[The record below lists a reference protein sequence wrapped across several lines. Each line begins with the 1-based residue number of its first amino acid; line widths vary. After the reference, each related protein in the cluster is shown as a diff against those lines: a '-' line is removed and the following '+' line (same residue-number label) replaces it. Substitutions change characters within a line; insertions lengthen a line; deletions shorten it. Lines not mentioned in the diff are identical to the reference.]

1 MNEIIFNFLI
11 HLNEFVSTYYIYSF
25 CLFLIISTL
34 YFTFSLPGGI
44 IILLSSGFFFG
55 FIGGFFL
62 NIISICLGSLIFII
76 FSKTL
81 LRGLFEKYYDK
92 FSDKLSE
99 YIKSSSYE
107 YLILLRLIIGPPLL
121 FQNICISL
129 LNISKTKI
137 FITSFIG
144 FTPTMLLFS
153 YLGSYGSNI
162 IELKSFTITDIF
174 TTEILIIFSLIILF
188 IFFRIFFKKK

>member
-11 HLNEFVSTYYIYSF
+11 NLNEFVSTYYIFSF
-25 CLFLIISTL
+25 SLFFIISTL

-81 LRGLFEKYYDK
+81 LRGFFEKYYVK
-92 FSDKLSE
+92 FSDKLST
-99 YIKSSSYE
+99 YIKRSSYE
-107 YLILLRLIIGPPLL
+107 YLILIRLIIGPPLL

-137 FITSFIG
+137 LITSFIG
-144 FTPTMLLFS
+144 FTPLMLLFS
-153 YLGSYGSNI
+153 YLGSHVSNI
-162 IELKSFTITDIF
+162 IELKAFTIADIF
-174 TTEILIIFSLIILF
+174 TSEIIIIFVLIISIL
-188 IFFRIFFKKK
+188 FFRIFIKK

>member
-11 HLNEFVSTYYIYSF
+11 NLNEFVSTYYIYSF
-25 CLFLIISTL
+25 CLFFIISTL

-55 FIGGFFL
+55 FIVGFFL

-81 LRGLFEKYYDK
+81 IKGLFEKYYIK
-92 FSDKLSE
+92 FSDKLST

-107 YLILLRLIIGPPLL
+107 YLVLIRLIIGPPLL

-137 FITSFIG
+137 LITSFIG
-144 FTPTMLLFS
+144 FAPLMLLFS
-153 YLGSYGSNI
+153 YLGSHVSNI
-162 IELKSFTITDIF
+162 IELKAFTIADIF
-174 TTEILIIFSLIILF
+174 TSEIIIIFVLIISIL
-188 IFFRIFFKKK
+188 FFRIFIKK

>member
-11 HLNEFVSTYYIYSF
+11 NLNEFVSTYYIFSF
-25 CLFLIISTL
+25 CLFFIISTL

-44 IILLSSGFFFG
+44 IIILSSGFFFG

-81 LRGLFEKYYDK
+81 IKGLFEKYYVK
-92 FSDKLSE
+92 FSDKLST

-107 YLILLRLIIGPPLL
+107 YLILIRLIIGPPLL

-137 FITSFIG
+137 LITSFIG
-144 FTPTMLLFS
+144 FTPLMLLFS
-153 YLGSYGSNI
+153 YLGSHVSNI
-162 IELKSFTITDIF
+162 IELKAFTIADIF
-174 TTEILIIFSLIILF
+174 TSEIIIIFVLIISIL
-188 IFFRIFFKKK
+188 FFRIFIKK

>member
-11 HLNEFVSTYYIYSF
+11 NLNEFVSTYYIYSF
-25 CLFLIISTL
+25 CLFFIISTL

-44 IILLSSGFFFG
+44 VILLSSGFFFG
-55 FIGGFFL
+55 FVGGFLL

-81 LRGLFEKYYDK
+81 LRGLFEKYYVK
-92 FSDKLSE
+92 FSDKLST

-107 YLILLRLIIGPPLL
+107 YLILIRLIIGPPLL

-137 FITSFIG
+137 LITSFIG
-144 FTPTMLLFS
+144 FTPLMLLFS
-153 YLGSYGSNI
+153 YLGSHVSNI
-162 IELKSFTITDIF
+162 IELKAFTIADIF
-174 TTEILIIFSLIILF
+174 TSEIIIIFVLIISIL
-188 IFFRIFFKKK
+188 FFRIFIKK

>member
-11 HLNEFVSTYYIYSF
+11 NLNEFVSTYYIFSF
-25 CLFLIISTL
+25 CLFFIISTL

-55 FIGGFFL
+55 FIGGFLL

-81 LRGLFEKYYDK
+81 IKVLFKKYYVK
-92 FSDKLSE
+92 FSDKLST

-107 YLILLRLIIGPPLL
+107 YLILIRLIIGPPLL

-137 FITSFIG
+137 LITSFIG
-144 FTPTMLLFS
+144 FTPLMLLFS
-153 YLGSYGSNI
+153 YLGSHVSNI
-162 IELKSFTITDIF
+162 IELKAFTIADIF
-174 TTEILIIFSLIILF
+174 TSEIIIIFVLIISIL
-188 IFFRIFFKKK
+188 FFRIFIKK

>member
-11 HLNEFVSTYYIYSF
+11 NLNEFVSTYYIFSF
-25 CLFLIISTL
+25 CIFFIISTI

-62 NIISICLGSLIFII
+62 NIISICFGSLIFII

-81 LRGLFEKYYDK
+81 IKGLFEKYYVL
-92 FSDKLSE
+92 FSDKLST

-107 YLILLRLIIGPPLL
+107 YLILIRLIIGPPLL

-137 FITSFIG
+137 LITSFIG
-144 FTPTMLLFS
+144 FTPSMLLFS
-153 YLGSYGSNI
+153 YLGSHVSNI
-162 IELKSFTITDIF
+162 IELKAFTIADIF
-174 TTEILIIFSLIILF
+174 TSEIIIIFVLIISIL
-188 IFFRIFFKKK
+188 FFRIFIKK

>member
-11 HLNEFVSTYYIYSF
+11 NLNEFVSTYYIFSF
-25 CLFLIISTL
+25 CVFFIISTL

-55 FIGGFFL
+55 FIGGFFS

-81 LRGLFEKYYDK
+81 IKGLFEKYYVK
-92 FSDKLSE
+92 FSDKLYT

-107 YLILLRLIIGPPLL
+107 YLILIRLIIGPPLL

-137 FITSFIG
+137 LITSFIG
-144 FTPTMLLFS
+144 FTPLMLLFS
-153 YLGSYGSNI
+153 YLGSHVSNI
-162 IELKSFTITDIF
+162 IELKAFTIADIF
-174 TTEILIIFSLIILF
+174 TSEIIIIFVLIISI
-188 IFFRIFFKKK
+188 IFFRIFIKK

>member
-11 HLNEFVSTYYIYSF
+11 NLNEFVSTYYIFSF
-25 CLFLIISTL
+25 CVFFIISTL
-34 YFTFSLPGGI
+34 YFTFSLPGGV

-81 LRGLFEKYYDK
+81 LRGFFEKYYVK
-92 FSDKLSE
+92 FSDKLST

-107 YLILLRLIIGPPLL
+107 YLVLIRLIIGPPLL

-137 FITSFIG
+137 LITSFIG
-144 FTPTMLLFS
+144 FTPLMLLFS
-153 YLGSYGSNI
+153 YLGSHVSNI
-162 IELKSFTITDIF
+162 IELKAFTIADIF
-174 TTEILIIFSLIILF
+174 TSEIIIIFVLIISIL
-188 IFFRIFFKKK
+188 FFRIFIKK

>member
-11 HLNEFVSTYYIYSF
+11 NLNEFVSTYYIFSF
-25 CLFLIISTL
+25 CIFFIISTL

-81 LRGLFEKYYDK
+81 LRGFFEKYYVK
-92 FSDKLSE
+92 FSDKLYT

-107 YLILLRLIIGPPLL
+107 YLILIRLIIGPPLL

-137 FITSFIG
+137 LITSFIG
-144 FTPTMLLFS
+144 FTPLMLLFS
-153 YLGSYGSNI
+153 YLGSHVSNI
-162 IELKSFTITDIF
+162 IELKAFTIADIF
-174 TTEILIIFSLIILF
+174 TSEIIIIFVLIISIL
-188 IFFRIFFKKK
+188 FFRIFIKK

>member
-11 HLNEFVSTYYIYSF
+11 NLNEFVSTYYIYSF
-25 CLFLIISTL
+25 CLFFIISTL

-55 FIGGFFL
+55 FVGGFLL

-81 LRGLFEKYYDK
+81 IKGLFEKYYVK
-92 FSDKLSE
+92 FSDKLST

-107 YLILLRLIIGPPLL
+107 YLILIRLIIGPPLL

-137 FITSFIG
+137 LITSFIG
-144 FTPTMLLFS
+144 FTPLMLLFS
-153 YLGSYGSNI
+153 YLGSHVSNI
-162 IELKSFTITDIF
+162 IELKAFTIADIF
-174 TTEILIIFSLIILF
+174 TSEIIIIFVLIISIL
-188 IFFRIFFKKK
+188 FFRIFIKK

>member
-11 HLNEFVSTYYIYSF
+11 NLNEFVSTYYIFSF
-25 CLFLIISTL
+25 CLFFIISTL

-81 LRGLFEKYYDK
+81 LRGFFEKYYVK
-92 FSDKLSE
+92 FSDKLST

-107 YLILLRLIIGPPLL
+107 YLVLIRLIIGPPLL

-137 FITSFIG
+137 LITSFIG
-144 FTPTMLLFS
+144 FAPLMLLFS
-153 YLGSYGSNI
+153 YLGSHVSNI
-162 IELKSFTITDIF
+162 IELKAFTIADIF
-174 TTEILIIFSLIILF
+174 TSEIIIIFVLIISIL
-188 IFFRIFFKKK
+188 FFRIFIKK

>member
-11 HLNEFVSTYYIYSF
+11 NLNEFVSTYYIFSF
-25 CLFLIISTL
+25 CVFFIISTI

-62 NIISICLGSLIFII
+62 NIISICMGSLIFII

-81 LRGLFEKYYDK
+81 LRGLFEKYYVK
-92 FSDKLSE
+92 FSDKLST

-107 YLILLRLIIGPPLL
+107 YLILIRLIIGPPLL

-137 FITSFIG
+137 LITSFIG
-144 FTPTMLLFS
+144 FTPSMLLFS
-153 YLGSYGSNI
+153 YLGSHVSNI
-162 IELKSFTITDIF
+162 IELKAFTIADIF
-174 TTEILIIFSLIILF
+174 TSEIIIIFVLIISVL
-188 IFFRIFFKKK
+188 FFRIFIKK

>member
-11 HLNEFVSTYYIYSF
+11 NLNEFVSTYYIFSF
-25 CLFLIISTL
+25 CVFFIISTL

-55 FIGGFFL
+55 FIWGFFL

-81 LRGLFEKYYDK
+81 IKGLFEKYYVK
-92 FSDKLSE
+92 FSDKLST

-107 YLILLRLIIGPPLL
+107 YLILIRLIIGPPLL

-137 FITSFIG
+137 LITSFIG
-144 FTPTMLLFS
+144 FALFMLLFS
-153 YLGSYGSNI
+153 YLGSHVSNI
-162 IELKSFTITDIF
+162 IELKAFTIADIF
-174 TTEILIIFSLIILF
+174 TSEIIIIFVLIISIL
-188 IFFRIFFKKK
+188 FFRIFIKK

>member
-11 HLNEFVSTYYIYSF
+11 NLNEFVSTYYIFSF
-25 CLFLIISTL
+25 FLFFIISTL

-81 LRGLFEKYYDK
+81 IKGLFENYYVL
-92 FSDKLSE
+92 FSDKLST

-107 YLILLRLIIGPPLL
+107 YLILIRLIIGPPLL

-137 FITSFIG
+137 LITSFIG
-144 FTPTMLLFS
+144 FTPLMLLFS
-153 YLGSYGSNI
+153 YLGSHVSNI
-162 IELKSFTITDIF
+162 IELKAFTIADIF
-174 TTEILIIFSLIILF
+174 TSEIIIIFVLIISIL
-188 IFFRIFFKKK
+188 FFRIFIKK

>member
-11 HLNEFVSTYYIYSF
+11 NLNEFVSTYYIFSF
-25 CLFLIISTL
+25 CIFFIISTL

-62 NIISICLGSLIFII
+62 NIISICFGSLIFII

-81 LRGLFEKYYDK
+81 IKGLFEKYYVL
-92 FSDKLSE
+92 FSDKLST

-107 YLILLRLIIGPPLL
+107 YLILIRLIIGPPLL

-137 FITSFIG
+137 LITSFIG
-144 FTPTMLLFS
+144 FTPLMLLFS
-153 YLGSYGSNI
+153 YLGSHVSNI
-162 IELKSFTITDIF
+162 IELKAFTIANIF
-174 TTEILIIFSLIILF
+174 TSEIIIIFVLIISIL
-188 IFFRIFFKKK
+188 FFRIFIKK

>member
-11 HLNEFVSTYYIYSF
+11 NLNEFVSTYYIFSF
-25 CLFLIISTL
+25 CLFFIISTL
-34 YFTFSLPGGI
+34 YFTFSLPGGV

-62 NIISICLGSLIFII
+62 NIISICFGSLIFII

-81 LRGLFEKYYDK
+81 IKGLFEKYYVK
-92 FSDKLSE
+92 FSDKLST

-107 YLILLRLIIGPPLL
+107 YLILIRLIIGPPLL

-137 FITSFIG
+137 LITSFIG
-144 FTPTMLLFS
+144 FTPLMLLFS
-153 YLGSYGSNI
+153 YLGSHVSNI
-162 IELKSFTITDIF
+162 IELKAFTIADIF
-174 TTEILIIFSLIILF
+174 TSEIIIIFVLIISIL
-188 IFFRIFFKKK
+188 FFRIFIKK

>member
-11 HLNEFVSTYYIYSF
+11 NLNEFVSTYYIFSF
-25 CLFLIISTL
+25 CLFFIISTL
-34 YFTFSLPGGI
+34 YFTFSLPGGV

-81 LRGLFEKYYDK
+81 LRGLFEKYYVK
-92 FSDKLSE
+92 FSDKLST

-107 YLILLRLIIGPPLL
+107 YLILIRLIIGPPLL

-137 FITSFIG
+137 LITSFIG
-144 FTPTMLLFS
+144 FAPLMLLFS
-153 YLGSYGSNI
+153 YLGSHVSNI
-162 IELKSFTITDIF
+162 IELKAFTIADIF
-174 TTEILIIFSLIILF
+174 TSEIIIIFVLIISIL
-188 IFFRIFFKKK
+188 FFRIFIKK

>member
-11 HLNEFVSTYYIYSF
+11 NLNEFVSTYYIFSF
-25 CLFLIISTL
+25 CIFFIISTL

-55 FIGGFFL
+55 FTGGFFL
-62 NIISICLGSLIFII
+62 NIISICFGSLIFII

-81 LRGLFEKYYDK
+81 IKGLFENYYVLY
-92 FSDKLSE
+92 SDKLST

-107 YLILLRLIIGPPLL
+107 YLILIRLIIGPPLL

-129 LNISKTKI
+129 LDISKTKI

-144 FTPTMLLFS
+144 FAPLMLLCS
-153 YLGSYGSNI
+153 YLGSHFSNI
-162 IELKSFTITDIF
+162 IELKAFGITDIF
-174 TTEILIIFSLIILF
+174 TSEIIIIFGLIILF
-188 IFFRIFFKKK
+188 VLFRIFIKKK

>member
-11 HLNEFVSTYYIYSF
+11 NLNEFVSTYYIFSF
-25 CLFLIISTL
+25 CLFFIISTL
-34 YFTFSLPGGI
+34 YFTFSLPGGV

-62 NIISICLGSLIFII
+62 NIISICLGSLVFII

-81 LRGLFEKYYDK
+81 IKGLFEKYYVK
-92 FSDKLSE
+92 FSDKLST

-107 YLILLRLIIGPPLL
+107 YLILIRLIIGPPLL

-137 FITSFIG
+137 LITSFIG
-144 FTPTMLLFS
+144 FTPLMLLFS
-153 YLGSYGSNI
+153 YLGSHVSNI
-162 IELKSFTITDIF
+162 IELKAFTIADIF
-174 TTEILIIFSLIILF
+174 TSEIIIIFVLIISIL
-188 IFFRIFFKKK
+188 FFRIFIKK

>member
-11 HLNEFVSTYYIYSF
+11 NLNEFVSTYYIFSF
-25 CLFLIISTL
+25 CLFFIVSTL

-81 LRGLFEKYYDK
+81 IKGLFEKYYVK
-92 FSDKLSE
+92 FSDKLST

-107 YLILLRLIIGPPLL
+107 YLILIRLIIGPPLL

-137 FITSFIG
+137 LITSFIG
-144 FTPTMLLFS
+144 FTPLMFLFS
-153 YLGSYGSNI
+153 YLGSHVSNI
-162 IELKSFTITDIF
+162 IELKAFTIADIF
-174 TTEILIIFSLIILF
+174 TSEIIIIFVLIISIL
-188 IFFRIFFKKK
+188 FFRIFIKK

>member
-11 HLNEFVSTYYIYSF
+11 NLNEFVSTYYIFSF
-25 CLFLIISTL
+25 CIFFIISTL

-62 NIISICLGSLIFII
+62 NIISICFGSLIFII

-81 LRGLFEKYYDK
+81 IKGLFEKYYVL
-92 FSDKLSE
+92 FSDKLST

-107 YLILLRLIIGPPLL
+107 YLILIRLIIGPPLL

-137 FITSFIG
+137 LITSFIG
-144 FTPTMLLFS
+144 FTPSMLLFS
-153 YLGSYGSNI
+153 YLGSHVSNI
-162 IELKSFTITDIF
+162 IELKAFTIADIF
-174 TTEILIIFSLIILF
+174 TSEIIIIFVLIISIL
-188 IFFRIFFKKK
+188 FFRIFIKK

>member
-11 HLNEFVSTYYIYSF
+11 NLNEFVSTYYIFSF
-25 CLFLIISTL
+25 CLFFIISTL

-55 FIGGFFL
+55 FIWGFFL
-62 NIISICLGSLIFII
+62 SIISICLGSLIFII

-81 LRGLFEKYYDK
+81 IKGLFEKYYVK
-92 FSDKLSE
+92 FSDKLST

-107 YLILLRLIIGPPLL
+107 YLILIRLIIGPPLL

-137 FITSFIG
+137 LITSFIG
-144 FTPTMLLFS
+144 FTPLMLLFS
-153 YLGSYGSNI
+153 YLGSHVSNI
-162 IELKSFTITDIF
+162 IELKAFTIADIF
-174 TTEILIIFSLIILF
+174 TSEIIIIFVLIISIL
-188 IFFRIFFKKK
+188 FFRIFIKK

>member
-11 HLNEFVSTYYIYSF
+11 NLNEFVSTYYIVSF
-25 CLFLIISTL
+25 CLFFIISTL

-62 NIISICLGSLIFII
+62 NIISICFGSLIFII

-81 LRGLFEKYYDK
+81 IKGLFEKYYVK
-92 FSDKLSE
+92 FSDKLST

-107 YLILLRLIIGPPLL
+107 YLILIRLIIGPPLL

-137 FITSFIG
+137 LITSFIG
-144 FTPTMLLFS
+144 FTPLMLLFS
-153 YLGSYGSNI
+153 YLGSHVSNI
-162 IELKSFTITDIF
+162 IELKAFTIADIF
-174 TTEILIIFSLIILF
+174 TSEIIIIFVLIISIL
-188 IFFRIFFKKK
+188 FFRIFIKK

>member
-11 HLNEFVSTYYIYSF
+11 NLNEFVSTYYIFSF
-25 CLFLIISTL
+25 CVFFIISTI

-62 NIISICLGSLIFII
+62 NIISICMGSLIFII

-81 LRGLFEKYYDK
+81 LRGLFEKYYVK
-92 FSDKLSE
+92 FSDKLSK

-107 YLILLRLIIGPPLL
+107 YLILIRLIIGPPLL

-137 FITSFIG
+137 LITSFIG
-144 FTPTMLLFS
+144 FTPSMLLFS
-153 YLGSYGSNI
+153 YLGSHVSNI
-162 IELKSFTITDIF
+162 IELKAFTIADIF
-174 TTEILIIFSLIILF
+174 TSEIIIIFVLIISIL
-188 IFFRIFFKKK
+188 FFRIFIKK

>member
-1 MNEIIFNFLI
+1 MNEIIINFLI
-11 HLNEFVSTYYIYSF
+11 NLNEFVSTYYIFSF
-25 CLFLIISTL
+25 CLFFIISTL

-81 LRGLFEKYYDK
+81 IKGLFEKYYVK
-92 FSDKLSE
+92 FSDKLST

-107 YLILLRLIIGPPLL
+107 YLVLIRLIIGPPLL

-137 FITSFIG
+137 LITSFIG
-144 FTPTMLLFS
+144 FTPLMLLFS
-153 YLGSYGSNI
+153 YLGSHVSNI
-162 IELKSFTITDIF
+162 IELKAFTIADIF
-174 TTEILIIFSLIILF
+174 TSEIIIIFVLIISIL
-188 IFFRIFFKKK
+188 FFRIFIKK

>member
-1 MNEIIFNFLI
+1 MNELIFDFLI
-11 HLNEFVSTYYIYSF
+11 KLNEFVSTYYIYSF
-25 CLFLIISTL
+25 CLFFIISTL

-81 LRGLFEKYYDK
+81 LRGLFEKYYVK
-92 FSDKLSE
+92 YSDKLSK

-107 YLILLRLIIGPPLL
+107 YLILIRLIIGPPLL

-144 FTPTMLLFS
+144 FTPLMLLFS
-153 YLGSYGSNI
+153 YLGSHFSNI

-174 TTEILIIFSLIILF
+174 TSEILIIFSIIILS

>member
-11 HLNEFVSTYYIYSF
+11 NLNEFVSTYYIYSF
-25 CLFLIISTL
+25 CLFFIISTL

-55 FIGGFFL
+55 FIWGFFL

-81 LRGLFEKYYDK
+81 IKGLFEKYYVK
-92 FSDKLSE
+92 FSDKLST

-107 YLILLRLIIGPPLL
+107 YLILIRLIIGPPLL

-137 FITSFIG
+137 LITSFIG
-144 FTPTMLLFS
+144 FTPLMLLFS
-153 YLGSYGSNI
+153 YLGSHVSNI
-162 IELKSFTITDIF
+162 IELKAFTIADIF
-174 TTEILIIFSLIILF
+174 TSEIIIIFVLIISIL
-188 IFFRIFFKKK
+188 FFRIFIKK

>member
-11 HLNEFVSTYYIYSF
+11 NLNELVSAYYVYSF
-25 CLFLIISTL
+25 CLFFIFSTL
-34 YFTFSLPGGI
+34 YFTFSLPGGM

-55 FIGGFFL
+55 FIEGFFL

-81 LRGLFEKYYDK
+81 LRGLFEKYYVR
-92 FSDKLSE
+92 FSDRLSK
-99 YIKSSSYE
+99 YINNSSYE
-107 YLILLRLIIGPPLL
+107 YLILIRLIIGPPLL

-137 FITSFIG
+137 LITSLIG
-144 FTPTMLLFS
+144 FAPLMLLFS
-153 YLGSYGSNI
+153 YLGSHVSNI
-162 IELKSFTITDIF
+162 IELKAFTIADIF
-174 TTEILIIFSLIILF
+174 TSEIIIIFVLIISIL
-188 IFFRIFFKKK
+188 FFRIFIKK

>member
-11 HLNEFVSTYYIYSF
+11 NLNEFVSTYYIFSF
-25 CLFLIISTL
+25 CVFFIISTL

-44 IILLSSGFFFG
+44 IILFSSGFFFG

-81 LRGLFEKYYDK
+81 IKGLFEKYYVK
-92 FSDKLSE
+92 FSDKLST

-107 YLILLRLIIGPPLL
+107 YLILIRLIIGPPLL

-137 FITSFIG
+137 LITSFIG
-144 FTPTMLLFS
+144 FTPLMLLFS
-153 YLGSYGSNI
+153 YLGSHVSNI
-162 IELKSFTITDIF
+162 IELKAFTIADIF
-174 TTEILIIFSLIILF
+174 TSEIIIIFVLIISIL
-188 IFFRIFFKKK
+188 FFRIFIKK

>member
-11 HLNEFVSTYYIYSF
+11 NLNEFVSTYYIYSF
-25 CLFLIISTL
+25 CLFFIISTL
-34 YFTFSLPGGI
+34 YFTFSLPGGV

-81 LRGLFEKYYDK
+81 IKGLFEKYYVK
-92 FSDKLSE
+92 FSDKLST

-107 YLILLRLIIGPPLL
+107 YLILIRLIIGPPLL

-137 FITSFIG
+137 LITSFIG
-144 FTPTMLLFS
+144 FTPLMLLFS
-153 YLGSYGSNI
+153 YLGSHVSNI
-162 IELKSFTITDIF
+162 IELKAFTIADIF
-174 TTEILIIFSLIILF
+174 TSEIIIIFVLIISIL
-188 IFFRIFFKKK
+188 FFRIFIKK

>member
-1 MNEIIFNFLI
+1 MDDLVLSLCFP
-11 HLNEFVSTYYIYSF
+11 
-25 CLFLIISTL
+25 
-34 YFTFSLPGGI
+34 FSLPGGI

-55 FIGGFFL
+55 FIEGFLL

-76 FSKTL
+76 FSKIL
-81 LRGLFEKYYDK
+81 LRCLFKKYYDK
-92 FSDKLSE
+92 FSDKISK

-137 FITSFIG
+137 LITSFIG
-144 FTPTMLLFS
+144 FTPLMILFS
-153 YLGSYGSNI
+153 YLGSHVSNI
-162 IELKSFTITDIF
+162 IELKAFTIADIF
-174 TTEILIIFSLIILF
+174 TSEIIIIFVLIISIL
-188 IFFRIFFKKK
+188 FFRIFIKK

>member
-11 HLNEFVSTYYIYSF
+11 NLNEFVSTHYIFSF
-25 CLFLIISTL
+25 CVFFIISTL

-81 LRGLFEKYYDK
+81 IKGLFEKYYVK
-92 FSDKLSE
+92 FSDKLYT

-107 YLILLRLIIGPPLL
+107 YLILIRLIIGPPLL

-137 FITSFIG
+137 LITSFIG
-144 FTPTMLLFS
+144 FTPLMLLFS
-153 YLGSYGSNI
+153 YLGSQVSNI
-162 IELKSFTITDIF
+162 IELKAFTIADIF
-174 TTEILIIFSLIILF
+174 TSEIIIIFVLIISIL
-188 IFFRIFFKKK
+188 FFRIFIKK

>member
-11 HLNEFVSTYYIYSF
+11 NLNEFVSTYYIFSF
-25 CLFLIISTL
+25 CLFFIISTL
-34 YFTFSLPGGI
+34 YFTFSLPGGV

-81 LRGLFEKYYDK
+81 LRGLFEKYYVK
-92 FSDKLSE
+92 FSDKLSK
-99 YIKSSSYE
+99 YIKNSSYE
-107 YLILLRLIIGPPLL
+107 YLILIRLIIGPPLL

-137 FITSFIG
+137 LITSFIG
-144 FTPTMLLFS
+144 FAPLMLLFS
-153 YLGSYGSNI
+153 YLGSHVSNI
-162 IELKSFTITDIF
+162 IELKAFTIADIF
-174 TTEILIIFSLIILF
+174 TSEIIIIFVLIISIL
-188 IFFRIFFKKK
+188 FFRIFIKK

>member
-11 HLNEFVSTYYIYSF
+11 NLNEFVSTYYIYSF
-25 CLFLIISTL
+25 CLFFIISTL

-81 LRGLFEKYYDK
+81 IKGLFEKYYVK
-92 FSDKLSE
+92 FSDKLST

-107 YLILLRLIIGPPLL
+107 YLVLIRLIIGPPLL

-137 FITSFIG
+137 LITSFIG
-144 FTPTMLLFS
+144 FTPLMLLFS
-153 YLGSYGSNI
+153 YLGSHVSNI
-162 IELKSFTITDIF
+162 IELKAFTIADIF
-174 TTEILIIFSLIILF
+174 TSEIIIIFVLIISIL
-188 IFFRIFFKKK
+188 FFRIFIKK